1 MAFVMDASVT
11 AAWILPDEAH
21 PLADEC
27 ERMLTVERA
36 LVPAIWW
43 FEVLNLLIMSERRG
57 RLDRST
63 TSKAL
68 GILIT
73 YPIVQDHAAD
83 GPMLLALARTY
94 GLTAYDAAYLEL
106 AARTKSA
113 IATLDRRLA
122 TAASK
127 ENITVLSS
135 SSQ

>member
-83 GPMLLALARTY
+83 GPILLALARTY

>member
-1 MAFVMDASVT
+1 MPFVMDASVT

-27 ERMLTVERA
+27 ERMLTVDHA
-36 LVPAIWW
+36 LVPTIWW

-68 GILIT
+68 SILT
-73 YPIVQDHAAD
+73 AYPIVQDHAAD
-83 GPMLLALARTY
+83 GPILLELARTY

-122 TAASK
+122 TAAAK
-127 ENITVLSS
+127 ENVAVLLSS
-135 SSQ
+135 SQ